1 MTIGEK
7 NIFAAVLNF
16 LRNNDLIS
24 KEALDEAFEKLRL
37 PQEYKEICED
47 NVIDFTGGTQ
57 YMQQEFAELNK
68 LQDS

>member
-7 NIFAAVLNF
+7 NIFAAVLHF

-24 KEALDEAFEKLRL
+24 KEALDEVFEELRL

-47 NVIDFTGGTQ
+47 NVLDFMGGTQ
-57 YMQQEFAELNK
+57 YMEQEFTVLNK
-68 LQDS
+68 LQD